1 MKFGE
6 IFPEADKWIIG
17 SDGYQVTRE
26 DGDSVPVIDK
36 QRKTVK

>member
-1 MKFGE
+1 MTFGE
-6 IFPEADKWIIG
+6 IFPEAEGWMVG
-17 SDGYQVTRE
+17 SNGHQVTRE